1 MANAYKTTSNSKLQE
16 QSMKTAI
23 KSQLVIKIK
32 KEVK

>member
-23 KSQLVIKIK
+23 KSQLIKIK